1 VMLYQLSHFRPFT
14 GAPREM
20 VPRVRIELT
29 TPASS
34 GRCSTN

>member
-1 VMLYQLSHFRPFT
+1 VMLYQLSHFRPFARC
-14 GAPREM
+14 APNV
-20 VPRVRIELT
+20 VPRVRFELT